1 MRVDE
6 LARSKVEGSFRKLK
20 TSLRQFEVNEVKT
33 VTLTLSMSMK
43 RRYIDKQTQLPYP
56 TMAELPSKSRPAAR
70 KRGGRARGQMAGG
83 MLASLSAS
91 AKPKATTTTSHAHN
105 AMPSSLMHLNQDDD
119 NNDNDK
125 VIEQPKKEK
134 KVAAAAPRRIPLKE
148 ESMNSTMGRQE
159 IPTKAGNNTLANK
172 KTANVATEVEATTKR
187 SDVAPLSTPDIMTI
201 TSPRNDN
208 PEAMQ
213 QNVVKSPYSILSP
226 VAKNDEEDDD
236 DMLTTPPLTSVKM
249 KNQLHSCVLSPI
261 SLVGLSTP
269 AKMEDINGDDE
280 DTDDDDE
287 SFAESK
293 EEDNDDDDSLEQHS
307 NSSNCSSNESD
318 KSSNSSHT
326 TTTSSISNEEIAAN
340 PRSVIQRKIAK
351 DFYGKTYVGT
361 ITGYDDSEKPVFWQV
376 EYTDGD
382 GEDYSYGELMQGMAY
397 FEEKFGKDGVKLPS
411 NYSPEESSCD
421 YEDDED
427 NDEDECFD
435 DDETD
440 DDEDYSIEQDSDSE
454 DELEID
460 EGVDS
465 EKKQRKNGKSR
476 GKKGTGKK
484 VPPANDDIKSGTMS
498 GDKSSNSAD
507 QKDLVVMLEACRV
520 DLSTQLDDDDEVEE
534 DNMNVD
540 FNVSDSENSPDHIT
554 TDSDSVETEDSDP
567 VAVEVLSEDGTS
579 TGVNSA
585 SWHGPALKESTSVEM
600 QASQDAIDERTM
612 EEAAIEAKSPTTNE
626 IPRETEPT
634 FNKPYTVEAMVE
646 PQGQTILADEGK
658 IEVEADVAEGAND
671 PQQPTISE
679 LFAAVDKIFI
689 ESDTD
694 TVTVKD
700 VKNSV
705 ADHFGLEKVSKE
717 IKKAIRDR
725 LTDLIQGNVHPAGA
739 MEETASENHE
749 EKQEDAMTEAVETN
763 PGDSSNIVCD
773 ESSPV
778 ESSGAISH
786 SGRDS
791 LEMSCFAHDGSLANE
806 SQSNSV
812 STNDDQMAMS
822 GTLFQNL
829 SPEFSIYS
837 RSSVNDE
844 HYKDEHDFVQAQ
856 MKSISSPYKA
866 NKPKSRS
873 VVVKG
878 KWSLGPEIGIGSFGR
893 VHTGLNT
900 LNGSELDF
908 ESFAAW
914 LI

>member
-6 LARSKVEGSFRKLK
+6 LARCGGGKFQKARNFPP
-20 TSLRQFEVNEVKT
+20 TSEVKNVST
-33 VTLTLSMSMK
+33 VTLIAAIKINTVWCT
-43 RRYIDKQTQLPYP
+43 RA

-70 KRGGRARGQMAGG
+70 KKGGRARGQMAGG

-91 AKPKATTTTSHAHN
+91 AKPKATTTSHAHH
-105 AMPSSLMHLNQDDD
+105 AMSSSLMHLNQDDNS
-119 NNDNDK
+119 NNNNK
-125 VIEQPKKEK
+125 VLEQPKKEK
-134 KVAAAAPRRIPLKE
+134 KAAIAVAAPRRIPLKE

-159 IPTKAGNNTLANK
+159 IPTKAVNNTLANK
-172 KTANVATEVEATTKR
+172 KTANAATEVEASTTTKQPAA
-187 SDVAPLSTPDIMTI
+187 APLSTTDTMT
-201 TSPRNDN
+201 TASPRNDN

-226 VAKNDEEDDD
+226 VANDDD
-236 DMLTTPPLTSVKM
+236 DDDTLTTPPLTSVKM
-249 KNQLHSCVLSPI
+249 KNQLHTCVLSPI
-261 SLVGLSTP
+261 SFVGLSTP
-269 AKMEDINGDDE
+269 AKMEEDDNGDDE

-293 EEDNDDDDSLEQHS
+293 EEDDDDDADDSLGHS
-307 NSSNCSSNESD
+307 NSSKSSSNESD
-318 KSSNSSHT
+318 QSSNSSHT
-326 TTTSSISNEEIAAN
+326 SSSISNEEIAAN

-397 FEEKFGKDGVKLPS
+397 FEEKFGKDGVNLPS

-421 YEDDED
+421 YEDDEN
-427 NDEDECFD
+427 NDDDECFD

-465 EKKQRKNGKSR
+465 EKKQKRKNGKSR

-484 VPPANDDIKSGTMS
+484 VPANDDIKSDTMS
-498 GDKSSNSAD
+498 GEKSSNSAD
-507 QKDLVVMLEACRV
+507 QKSEEDLVVMLEACRV
-520 DLSTQLDDDDEVEE
+520 DLSTQLDDDEVEE

-540 FNVSDSENSPDHIT
+540 FNVSDSESSPDHIT

-579 TGVNSA
+579 TGVNSE
-585 SWHGPALKESTSVEM
+585 PTLKESTSVEM
-600 QASQDAIDERTM
+600 QAFQDTIVESTI
-612 EEAAIEAKSPTTNE
+612 EEAVIEAESFATSTSTSE
-626 IPRETEPT
+626 SEAT
-634 FNKPYTVEAMVE
+634 FNKPGTVEAMVE
-646 PQGQTILADEGK
+646 PQGQPIVAVEAK
-658 IEVEADVAEGAND
+658 IEVEADVAEGANVN
-671 PQQPTISE
+671 PRQPTILE
-679 LFAAVDKIFI
+679 LFAVVDQIFI

-725 LTDLIQGNVHPAGA
+725 LTDLIQGNVQPAGA
-739 MEETASENHE
+739 MEETASENYE
-749 EKQEDAMTEAVETN
+749 EEQEDAMTEAVGFIIDEETN
-763 PGDSSNIVCD
+763 TGDSSNIVCD

-778 ESSGAISH
+778 GSSGAISH
-786 SGRDS
+786 SGSDS
-791 LEMSCFAHDGSLANE
+791 LEMSCFSHDGSLAND

-812 STNDDQMAMS
+812 STNDDQMALS

-844 HYKDEHDFVQAQ
+844 HYKDEHDVVQ

>member
-1 MRVDE
+1 
-6 LARSKVEGSFRKLK
+6 
-20 TSLRQFEVNEVKT
+20 
-33 VTLTLSMSMK
+33 
-43 RRYIDKQTQLPYP
+43 
-56 TMAELPSKSRPAAR
+56 MAELPSKSRPAAR
-70 KRGGRARGQMAGG
+70 KRSGRARGQMAGG

-91 AKPKATTTTSHAHN
+91 AKPKATTTSHAHN
-105 AMPSSLMHLNQDDD
+105 GMMSSSLMHLNQDDD
-119 NNDNDK
+119 SINNNK

-134 KVAAAAPRRIPLKE
+134 KVNTAAAAAAPRKIPLKE
-148 ESMNSTMGRQE
+148 ERMNGTRGRQE
-159 IPTKAGNNTLANK
+159 VQTKASNTLTKN
-172 KTANVATEVEATTKR
+172 KTANVATEVDATTTTKQPA
-187 SDVAPLSTPDIMTI
+187 VAPLSTTDIMTT

-208 PEAMQ
+208 PEAIQ

-226 VAKNDEEDDD
+226 VANNDDEEDDD
-236 DMLTTPPLTSVKM
+236 TLTTTPPLTSVKM
-249 KNQLHSCVLSPI
+249 KNQLHTCVLSPI
-261 SLVGLSTP
+261 SLVGIPSTP
-269 AKMEDINGDDE
+269 AKMEEDDDVDDE

-293 EEDNDDDDSLEQHS
+293 EEEEEHS
-307 NSSNCSSNESD
+307 NSSNSTSNESD
-318 KSSNSSHT
+318 ESSSSSHT
-326 TTTSSISNEEIAAN
+326 SSSSISHEEIAAN

-382 GEDYSYGELMQGMAY
+382 GEDYSYGELIQGMAY
-397 FEEKFGKDGVKLPS
+397 FEEKFGKDGVNLPS
-411 NYSPEESSCD
+411 NYNPEESSCD

-427 NDEDECFD
+427 NDEDDCFD
-435 DDETD
+435 DEETD

-465 EKKQRKNGKSR
+465 EKKQKKNGKSR
-476 GKKGTGKK
+476 GKKGIGKK
-484 VPPANDDIKSGTMS
+484 VPANDDIKSDTMS
-498 GDKSSNSAD
+498 GEKSSD
-507 QKDLVVMLEACRV
+507 FTEQKSEEDLVVMLEACRV
-520 DLSTQLDDDDEVEE
+520 DLSTQLDDDDEAEV

-540 FNVSDSENSPDHIT
+540 FNVSNSESSPDHIT
-554 TDSDSVETEDSDP
+554 TDSDTVETEDSDP

-579 TGVNSA
+579 TGVNSEP
-585 SWHGPALKESTSVEM
+585 SKQSTSVEM
-600 QASQDAIDERTM
+600 QLGASQDTIVESTM
-612 EEAAIEAKSPTTNE
+612 EEVTTEVKSFPTSGSTSEAEAASS
-626 IPRETEPT
+626 
-634 FNKPYTVEAMVE
+634 KPDMVEAMVE
-646 PQGQTILADEGK
+646 PQGDTIVAEEAK

-671 PQQPTISE
+671 TPQQPTISE
-679 LFAAVDKIFI
+679 LFAVVDKIFI

-717 IKKAIRDR
+717 MKKAIKER
-725 LTDLIQGNVHPAGA
+725 LTDLIQGNVQPAGA
-739 MEETASENHE
+739 MEETQSGNFE
-749 EKQEDAMTEAVETN
+749 EEQKDIMTEAAEFSIDDGTN
-763 PGDSSNIVCD
+763 TGDSSNIVYD

-778 ESSGAISH
+778 GSSGEISH
-786 SGRDS
+786 SGSDS
-791 LEMSCFAHDGSLANE
+791 LEMSCFSHDDSLANE

-829 SPEFSIYS
+829 SPEFSIHS
-837 RSSVNDE
+837 RSSVND
-844 HYKDEHDFVQAQ
+844 DHDVVQ
-856 MKSISSPYKA
+856 MKFISSPYKA

-900 LNGSELDF
+900 LNGSELVF

-914 LI
+914 TI